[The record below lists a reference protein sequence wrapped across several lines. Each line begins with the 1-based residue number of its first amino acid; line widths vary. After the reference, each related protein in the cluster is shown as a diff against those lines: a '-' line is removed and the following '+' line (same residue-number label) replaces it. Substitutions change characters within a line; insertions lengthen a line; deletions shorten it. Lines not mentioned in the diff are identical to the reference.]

1 MLIRTQDAKFI
12 KETDK
17 AVCFEVEINYEFNA
31 SSSLYTTKTRKANIW
46 IPKSQ
51 LDKDGN
57 PAEWIWRKNVEKAA
71 QELNPFRQSWGWAY
85 DIKTPDNPNLKPFK
99 TEREIQW
106 QKERELKIGEKLNK
120 AERFRN
126 ELIAELKGAGVKGIH
141 GKMKSDT
148 LIKKAR
154 EVDINANE
162 IMIKHGYAPRGYDL
176 EFIKKNATTLKAI
189 KPSSA
194 ITRDYMKM
202 LQKVTKEINN
212 SVSWWALANIN
223 KNLDKNTP
231 KQLTIEFNK
240 LLKEWQGKIN
250 KSAVNIARRLQR
262 QLKGYVD
269 INLQAQLEN
278 TPLKDSAKS
287 ALAITPPLVKSAL
300 TTSYEANI
308 ALIKSIPS
316 DIIERYKQGFLQG
329 ITNFDREA
337 LLKLARQYEGISY
350 KRAKLIARDQVA
362 KGISNY
368 QNARAQELGFKYY
381 MWITSNDERVSKG
394 EGGHIYLNNR
404 IYAYDNPTAIIDS
417 HKNKGHPAV
426 RVNCRCSAISVMP
439 SPTQELKL
447 VKDSAHGD
455 YYELVEK
462 S

>member
-1 MLIRTQDAKFI
+1 
-12 KETDK
+12 
-17 AVCFEVEINYEFNA
+17 VA
-31 SSSLYTTKTRKANIW
+31 S
-46 IPKSQ
+46 
-51 LDKDGN
+51 
-57 PAEWIWRKNVEKAA
+57 
-71 QELNPFRQSWGWAY
+71 
-85 DIKTPDNPNLKPFK
+85 
-99 TEREIQW
+99 
-106 QKERELKIGEKLNK
+106 
-120 AERFRN
+120 
-126 ELIAELKGAGVKGIH
+126 
-141 GKMKSDT
+141 
-148 LIKKAR
+148 
-154 EVDINANE
+154 
-162 IMIKHGYAPRGYDL
+162 
-176 EFIKKNATTLKAI
+176 
-189 KPSSA
+189 
-194 ITRDYMKM
+194 
-202 LQKVTKEINN
+202 
-212 SVSWWALANIN
+212 IN

-240 LLKEWQGKIN
+240 LLKEWQSKIN

-300 TTSYEANI
+300 TSSYEANI
-308 ALIKSIPS
+308 ALIKSIPN
-316 DIIERYKQGFLQG
+316 DIISRYKQGFLQG
-329 ITNFDREA
+329 IANFDREA

-417 HKNKGHPAV
+417 YKNKGHPAQ

>member
-1 MLIRTQDAKFI
+1 MTNKQKR
-12 KETDK
+12 
-17 AVCFEVEINYEFNA
+17 EF
-31 SSSLYTTKTRKANIW
+31 
-46 IPKSQ
+46 
-51 LDKDGN
+51 
-57 PAEWIWRKNVEKAA
+57 
-71 QELNPFRQSWGWAY
+71 
-85 DIKTPDNPNLKPFK
+85 LKLFK
-99 TEREIQW
+99 
-106 QKERELKIGEKLNK
+106 
-120 AERFRN
+120 
-126 ELIAELKGAGVKGIH
+126 
-141 GKMKSDT
+141 
-148 LIKKAR
+148 
-154 EVDINANE
+154 
-162 IMIKHGYAPRGYDL
+162 
-176 EFIKKNATTLKAI
+176 LKAI

-308 ALIKSIPS
+308 ALIKSIPN
-316 DIIERYKQGFLQG
+316 DIISRYKQGFLQG
-329 ITNFDREA
+329 IANFDREA

-417 HKNKGHPAV
+417 YKNKGHPSV